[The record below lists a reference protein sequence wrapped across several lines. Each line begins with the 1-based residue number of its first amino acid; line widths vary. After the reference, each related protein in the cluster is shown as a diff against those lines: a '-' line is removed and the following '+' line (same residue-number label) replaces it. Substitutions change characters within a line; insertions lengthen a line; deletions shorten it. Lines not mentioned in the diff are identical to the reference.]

1 MTYTEQTWPSD
12 RWPNFSFS
20 EASCSH
26 TGKCDIDN
34 GFMDQ
39 LQELRRRY
47 DRPITVTSLYRH
59 VTHPVEEAKEQ
70 PGAHTTGKAVDIAV
84 SHAEAHTVLRLAMN
98 MGVFLGV
105 GVKQKGTGR
114 FLHLDVLRN
123 EEVSY
128 IPRPRL
134 WSY

>member
-1 MTYTEQTWPSD
+1 
-12 RWPNFSFS
+12 
-20 EASCSH
+20 
-26 TGKCDIDN
+26 
-34 GFMDQ
+34 MDQ

-105 GVKQKGTGR
+105 GSKQKGTGR